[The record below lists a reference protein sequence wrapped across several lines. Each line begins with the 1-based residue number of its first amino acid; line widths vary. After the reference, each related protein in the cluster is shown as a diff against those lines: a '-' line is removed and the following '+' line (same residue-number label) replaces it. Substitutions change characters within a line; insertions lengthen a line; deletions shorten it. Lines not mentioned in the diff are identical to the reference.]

1 MNLGFAKTFILGK
14 TPVKTTLQGQY
25 FATRPD
31 VVGPDWGFFFQIT
44 PVIRVPW

>member
-1 MNLGFAKTFILGK
+1 MLGK
-14 TPVKTTLQGQY
+14 TPIKTTLQGQY
-25 FATRPD
+25 FVTRPD